1 MQPQFFLKSSI
12 VLCLIVA
19 SASYGAEVR
28 KYSFVG
34 DAPVYQFSC
43 GECSGL
49 PYWIRGRVEGAFEVT
64 LDFEHGIG
72 TLNTLDAQL
81 NNVEGN
87 FGVNIWQPIEW
98 GREFLVPGSRYD
110 QYRPPYIG
118 VLTPAAFRP
127 LGPGTLTAAHMAPYL
142 GVPTSQIPTEVDRW
156 LSEGVGFEPAPAESW
171 ILYFH
176 GVVESPDGQSA
187 SLGANFL
194 IYFEENHAD
203 FSYYIPII
211 DAVPSIAAAS
221 ATLVPEPSGIALMCL
236 ALYWTSTIR
245 RRIGLSKKAAR
256 PLGGVEDIRPE
267 FFASPAG

>member
-72 TLNTLDAQL
+72 TLNTLDSQL

-127 LGPGTLTAAHMAPYL
+127 LGPGTLTGMRYGTISRRTDIAD
-142 GVPTSQIPTEVDRW
+142 SDRSRP
-156 LSEGVGFEPAPAESW
+156 LAFRGC
-171 ILYFH
+171 
-176 GVVESPDGQSA
+176 
-187 SLGANFL
+187 
-194 IYFEENHAD
+194 
-203 FSYYIPII
+203 
-211 DAVPSIAAAS
+211 
-221 ATLVPEPSGIALMCL
+221 GIR
-236 ALYWTSTIR
+236 TSTSRIVDTLFPWCR
-245 RRIGLSKKAAR
+245 RESGWPVSITWCQLSDLLRGESRGLQLLHSDYR
-256 PLGGVEDIRPE
+256 CRTVYCCSERVHS
-267 FFASPAG
+267 SPSRRE